1 MKRKWYSLVL
11 SVCLLLTLVGC
22 GGQESEPPAQPSG
35 VSTATTTA
43 ATTEKTTET
52 TENTL
57 QTSTSTATEPVT
69 TTTSTTT
76 GLTTAAT
83 SSATRSATV
92 KKTTAATTKKVT
104 TATTKKTTVTTTT
117 TTVVTTTARPEVD
130 VTIPEG
136 YTFMQIA
143 RLLEQKGVCTAKA
156 FYEVCQSYT
165 PQSFS
170 IPVSDD
176 RCFRMEGYLFPDT
189 YRFYVDDDPQDVL
202 VRMLNNYRDK
212 VGDLSDDTLILAS
225 IIEREARSDKHMK
238 LVSSVFHNRLDAP
251 QEYPYL
257 NADPTRDYVN
267 TYITGNSLVKNQS
280 KYAPLYN
287 TCGKRVG
294 LPAGPICCPGLR
306 AIEAAKNPTKTN
318 YYYFFYGND
327 YENHYSETLE
337 EHEQKIAEIG
347 VCLE

>member
-22 GGQESEPPAQPSG
+22 GGQESEPPAQPSA

>member
-22 GGQESEPPAQPSG
+22 GGQESEPLAQPSA

>member
-57 QTSTSTATEPVT
+57 QTSTSTTTEPVT

-104 TATTKKTTVTTTT
+104 TATTKKTTVTTT

>member
-1 MKRKWYSLVL
+1 
-11 SVCLLLTLVGC
+11 
-22 GGQESEPPAQPSG
+22 
-35 VSTATTTA
+35 
-43 ATTEKTTET
+43 
-52 TENTL
+52 
-57 QTSTSTATEPVT
+57 
-69 TTTSTTT
+69 
-76 GLTTAAT
+76 
-83 SSATRSATV
+83 
-92 KKTTAATTKKVT
+92 
-104 TATTKKTTVTTTT
+104 
-117 TTVVTTTARPEVD
+117 
-130 VTIPEG
+130 
-136 YTFMQIA
+136 MQIA
-143 RLLEQKGVCTAKA
+143 RLLEQKGVCAVKD
-156 FYEVCQSYT
+156 FYQVCQSYT
-165 PQSFS
+165 PQSFT
-170 IPVSDD
+170 IPVNDD

-189 YRFYVDDDPQDVL
+189 YRFYVNDDPQTVL
-202 VRMLNNYRDK
+202 VRMLNNYRAK

-238 LVSSVFHNRLDAP
+238 LVSSVFHNRLDKRS
-251 QEYPYL
+251 EFPYL

-267 TYITGNSLVKNQS
+267 NYITGNKLVKNQK

-306 AIEAAKNPTKTN
+306 AIEAAKNPTESN

>member
-104 TATTKKTTVTTTT
+104 TATTKKTTVTTT